1 MLALD
6 LPGRA
11 RVHRLVPAPVQVGQ
25 LSRGGVQVRSVG
37 GVGFA
42 QVRGCIGGHAGQVRA
57 ELSSPACGP
66 GWRAPRAARE
76 SYPMTSPTLPPPRAP
91 LSEAALA
98 AQVLSGSRVFT
109 SLRVLAST
117 GSTNADLLAAARSGA
132 AAGAILIAE
141 EQTAGRGRLD
151 RSWQS
156 QPGAALTFSVLL
168 RPSEVPPPR
177 RSWLPLLTGVA
188 MASALQDAAGLQV
201 NLKWPNDV
209 QAIADPP
216 GGVGKLAG
224 ILAEQAGD
232 AIVIGVGLNVSATK
246 DELPTPLATSLWLQ
260 GAPGLD
266 RQAILV
272 AALRE
277 LEHWYLRCCATVGQ
291 EVRVELPGGS
301 VLVGRAVDVDSA
313 GRLLVSSD
321 GAAHAVSAGDVVH
334 VRPPR
339 TGG

>member
-1 MLALD
+1 
-6 LPGRA
+6 
-11 RVHRLVPAPVQVGQ
+11 
-25 LSRGGVQVRSVG
+25 
-37 GVGFA
+37 
-42 QVRGCIGGHAGQVRA
+42 
-57 ELSSPACGP
+57 
-66 GWRAPRAARE
+66 
-76 SYPMTSPTLPPPRAP
+76 MTSPTPQPPRAP
-91 LSEAALA
+91 LIEAALA
-98 AQVLSGSRVFT
+98 AQVLPGSRVFT

-132 AAGAILIAE
+132 AAGAVLIAE

-151 RSWQS
+151 RGWQS

-188 MASALQDAAGLQV
+188 MASALQDAASLPV

-209 QAIADPP
+209 LAGADRP
-216 GGVGKLAG
+216 GGSGKLAG

-232 AIVIGVGLNVSATK
+232 AIVVGVGLNVSATK

-277 LEHWYLRCCATVGQ
+277 LEHWYLRWCDTSLPGDADASGLRAEYVRYCATVGQ
-291 EVRVELPGGS
+291 DVRVELPGGN
-301 VLVGRAVDVDSA
+301 VLAGRAVDVDAA
-313 GRLLVSSD
+313 GRLLVSSAD
-321 GAAHAVSAGDVVH
+321 AVQAVSAGDVVH
-334 VRPPR
+334 VRPPQR
-339 TGG
+339 

>member
-1 MLALD
+1 MP
-6 LPGRA
+6 LP
-11 RVHRLVPAPVQVGQ
+11 
-25 LSRGGVQVRSVG
+25 S
-37 GVGFA
+37 
-42 QVRGCIGGHAGQVRA
+42 
-57 ELSSPACGP
+57 
-66 GWRAPRAARE
+66 
-76 SYPMTSPTLPPPRAP
+76 RAP

-98 AQVLSGSRVFT
+98 AQVLPGSRVFT
-109 SLRVLAST
+109 SLRVLPST

-132 AAGAILIAE
+132 PAGAVLIAE

-201 NLKWPNDV
+201 SLKWPNDV
-209 QAIADPP
+209 LASGDPP
-216 GGVGKLAG
+216 GGSGKLAG

-232 AIVIGVGLNVSATK
+232 AIVVGVGLNVSATK

-277 LEHWYLRCCATVGQ
+277 LEHWYLRWCDTSPPGDADASGLRAEYLRCCATVGQ
-291 EVRVELPGGS
+291 EVRVELPGGN
-301 VLVGRAVDVDSA
+301 VLAGRGVDVDSA
-313 GRLLVSSD
+313 GRLLVSAD
-321 GAAHAVSAGDVVH
+321 GAVQAVSAGDVVH
-334 VRPPR
+334 VRPPL
-339 TGG
+339 